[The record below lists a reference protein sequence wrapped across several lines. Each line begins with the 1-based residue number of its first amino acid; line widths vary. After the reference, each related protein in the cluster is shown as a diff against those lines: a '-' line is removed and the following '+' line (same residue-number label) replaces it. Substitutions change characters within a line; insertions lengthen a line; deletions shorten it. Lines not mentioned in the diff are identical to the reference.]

1 MEGEFW
7 NGSIVSFYVEVTEE
21 VNMLEGLSN
30 CNIFI
35 IGFECIFSLVHLV
48 FAINRVMTGREG
60 STTCLHY

>member
-30 CNIFI
+30 CNFI